1 MTDTTAPDGTQ
12 ADEPD
17 GTDVTTPADTE
28 NPPVD
33 ESDTENTDSGDDR
46 QAAKLRKRAQAAE
59 AERDALRE
67 QVQALQRQQIDAQVT
82 AAGIKPTAVWAT
94 GVELAELTA
103 DDGTVDAEAV
113 TAAIE
118 RARDELGVTPV
129 GRGGAPVPGAGERPT
144 VAPPNA
150 AQAFAK
156 AFAPRKHGV
165 VG

>member
-1 MTDTTAPDGTQ
+1 MTTTDTPQTAQDSTEPAEDTTLAEPDERAAQ
-12 ADEPD
+12 DEPD
-17 GTDVTTPADTE
+17 SHNDG
-28 NPPVD
+28 
-33 ESDTENTDSGDDR
+33 SGDDR

-94 GVELAELTA
+94 GVELAELVT
-103 DDGTVDAEAV
+103 DEGTVDAEQVA
-113 TAAIE
+113 AAIE
-118 RARDELGVTPV
+118 RARDELGVAPV

-156 AFAPRKHGV
+156 AFAPKKHGV